1 MRPSVAFVID
11 ELEVGGSQRQLLL
24 MATGLANRGWSVQVI
39 CLQPVLSMA
48 EDFVAAG
55 IPVHLIRKRRMIDP
69 GLFFTLG
76 RFFLRHHITIVHAF
90 SSTAEF
96 FAGLT
101 ARICGCQ
108 VVASIRNYNEQLPA
122 RHRVAKR
129 VSCWLAHAVVA
140 NSQAGA
146 AAAVAAG
153 IVAEQKMRV
162 IPNGVISQPS
172 TLTKTAA
179 RRQLNISEKTFVS
192 LSIGRLVWEKGYD
205 VTLELAR
212 RMRQSHPEMLF
223 LIVGEGPL
231 RAALAGQIDALG
243 LRAQVWL
250 LGERRDVASLLA
262 AADLYL
268 NTSASEGLS
277 NSVMEAMAAGVAV
290 VAAAAG
296 GTTELIGDGITGLL
310 FAPGDLNRAEE
321 KLRQAM
327 ENTALRAELG
337 AQARRAMERQYSVES
352 MVTRLEH
359 VYARLLD
366 TRSTWI
372 GRKASRHVG

>member
-1 MRPSVAFVID
+1 
-11 ELEVGGSQRQLLL
+11 
-24 MATGLANRGWSVQVI
+24 
-39 CLQPVLSMA
+39 
-48 EDFVAAG
+48 
-55 IPVHLIRKRRMIDP
+55 
-69 GLFFTLG
+69 
-76 RFFLRHHITIVHAF
+76 
-90 SSTAEF
+90 
-96 FAGLT
+96 
-101 ARICGCQ
+101 
-108 VVASIRNYNEQLPA
+108 
-122 RHRVAKR
+122 
-129 VSCWLAHAVVA
+129 LAHAVVA

>member
-1 MRPSVAFVID
+1 VAFVID
-11 ELEVGGSQRQLLL
+11 ELEVGGTQRQLLL
-24 MATGLANRGWSVQVI
+24 MATGLAKRGWPVQVI
-39 CLQPVLSMA
+39 CLRPVLSVA
-48 EDFVAAG
+48 EDFAAVG

-69 GLFFTLG
+69 GLFLALG

-96 FAGLT
+96 FAGFA
-101 ARICGCQ
+101 ARICGCR
-108 VVASIRNYNEQLPA
+108 VIASIRNYNEQLPA

-153 IVAEQKMRV
+153 VVAGQKTHV
-162 IPNGVISQPS
+162 IPNGVVFQPS
-172 TLTKTAA
+172 TLTKAAA
-179 RRQLNISEKTFVS
+179 RRQLDIPEKALVS
-192 LSIGRLVWEKGYD
+192 LSVGRLVWEKGYD
-205 VTLELAR
+205 ATLELAR
-212 RMRQSHPEMLF
+212 RIRQFHSEALF
-223 LIVGEGPL
+223 LIVGDGPL
-231 RAALAGQIDALG
+231 RTALAGRIDALE
-243 LRAQVWL
+243 LKEQVRL
-250 LGERRDVASLLA
+250 LGERRDVAPWL

-296 GTTELIGDGITGLL
+296 GTTELIEDGTTGLL
-310 FAPGDLNRAEE
+310 FAPGDLNGAEE
-321 KLRQAM
+321 KLRRVM
-327 ENTALRAELG
+327 ENTALRAGLG
-337 AQARRAMERQYSVES
+337 VQARRTMERRYSVES
-352 MVTRLEH
+352 MITRLEH

-366 TRSTWI
+366 TRAAWMEQKTP
-372 GRKASRHVG
+372 RHVG

>member
-24 MATGLANRGWSVQVI
+24 MARGLANRGWPVQVI

-48 EDFVAAG
+48 EDVAAAG
-55 IPVHLIRKRRMIDP
+55 IPVHLIRKRRMVDP
-69 GLFFTLG
+69 GLLFALV

-96 FAGLT
+96 FAGLA
-101 ARICGCQ
+101 ARGCGCR

-122 RHRVAKR
+122 RHCVAKR
-129 VSCWLAHAVVA
+129 LSCRLAHAVVA

-153 IVAEQKMRV
+153 VVAGQKMHV
-162 IPNGVISQPS
+162 IPNGVMLQPA

-179 RRQLNISEKTFVS
+179 RRQLGIPEKALVS
-192 LSIGRLVWEKGYD
+192 LSVGRLVWDKGYNA
-205 VTLELAR
+205 TLELAR
-212 RMRQSHPEMLF
+212 RIRRSHPEALF
-223 LIVGEGPL
+223 LIVGDGPL
-231 RAALAGQIDALG
+231 RTALAGRIDALE
-243 LRAQVWL
+243 LKAQVQL
-250 LGERRDVASLLA
+250 LGERRDVDHLLA

-296 GTTELIGDGITGLL
+296 GTAELIEDGTTGLL
-310 FAPGDLNRAEE
+310 FAPGDLNGAEE
-321 KLRQAM
+321 KLRRVV

-337 AQARRAMERQYSVES
+337 VQARRAMERQYSVES
-352 MVTRLEH
+352 LITRIEHLYTRLIE
-359 VYARLLD
+359 
-366 TRSTWI
+366 TRAAGVEW
-372 GRKASRHVG
+372 KASRHVG